1 MTRSG
6 EGTNDIDRHIVGFTV
21 AQQHDGRISIMTL
34 KQENALDD
42 TSEVIKE
49 ITSHFSAM
57 NLPRMADSGLYLG
70 MPFSMLEEFAS
81 ALAEQRSRDEDK
93 RFVNRLRYAGIVRE
107 RTPECFRWSDDA
119 YPFAEPGAIE
129 SALDI
134 DFIMQR
140 RNLIIA
146 GPPGVGKTL
155 LVLIIACKAV
165 RANFSVKYKTG
176 HGIATELREAR
187 IGNSLSGYIK
197 KLQGC
202 DLLIIEDVIFATFD
216 IKTAQSFFSLIDGRY
231 GRKSTAITSN
241 GSLNEWAAAFPDKS
255 MSSAILGR
263 FYEDALLINMNGAE
277 DMRLKRA
284 KGMLGNTELGK
295 ETENSV

>member
-1 MTRSG
+1 ML
-6 EGTNDIDRHIVGFTV
+6 
-21 AQQHDGRISIMTL
+21 IMAL
-34 KQENALDD
+34 KQENAIDNS
-42 TSEVIKE
+42 SEVIE
-49 ITSHFSAM
+49 RITGHFQAM
-57 NLPRMADSGLYLG
+57 NLPRLATPGIYMGI
-70 MPFSMLEEFAS
+70 PFSILEKFAS

-93 RFVNRLRYAGIVRE
+93 RFVNRLRYAGIARE
-107 RTPECFRWSDDA
+107 RTPECFKWGDDT

-129 SALDI
+129 SAMGI
-134 DFIMQR
+134 DFIMQC
-140 RNLIIA
+140 RNLVIA
-146 GPPGVGKTL
+146 GPPGTGKTL

-187 IGNSLSGYIK
+187 AGNSLSGYIS

-202 DLLIIEDVIFATFD
+202 DLLVIEDVIFATFD
-216 IKTAQSFFSLIDGRY
+216 SKTAQSFFSVIDGRY

-241 GSLNEWAAAFPDKS
+241 GSINDWAAAFPDKS
-255 MSSAILGR
+255 MSSALLGR

-284 KGMLGNTELGK
+284 KGMLGNTDLGK
-295 ETENSV
+295 EGANSV